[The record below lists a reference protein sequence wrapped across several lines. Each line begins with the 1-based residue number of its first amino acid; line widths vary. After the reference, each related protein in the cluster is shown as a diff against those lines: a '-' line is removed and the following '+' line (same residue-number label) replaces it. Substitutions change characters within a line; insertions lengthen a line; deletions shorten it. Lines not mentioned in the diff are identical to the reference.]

1 MARGSLHKK
10 RRGHRKK
17 MRGGNEGGATGYVSN
32 MFGNLEQQLGGM
44 NSGAGNGNTLVPLSQ
59 QSPTVLTPAT
69 VGGQSGG
76 ASKKR
81 RRKSAKKVKAVKQ
94 EGTRKFIPTTPS
106 AASLAGGNS
115 QKGGGFIDRALVP
128 FGLFGLQSLWAKMK
142 TRRNTGGKK

>member
-10 RRGHRKK
+10 RRGYRKK
-17 MRGGNEGGATGYVSN
+17 MRGGSEGGATGYVSN

-44 NSGAGNGNTLVPLSQ
+44 NSGAGGNTLVPLSQ
-59 QSPTVLTPAT
+59 QSPTVLTPASVT
-69 VGGQSGG
+69 GQTGG

-81 RRKSAKKVKAVKQ
+81 RRKSAKKVKAMKQ

-115 QKGGGFIDRALVP
+115 QRGGGFIDRALVP
-128 FGLFGLQSLWAKMK
+128 FGLFGLQSLWSKMK
-142 TRRNTGGKK
+142 TRRNKGGKK